1 LIYVDTNVFIYAV
14 GKAHPLRSDAQN
26 FFIQSRTAGLSLVT
40 SAGVL
45 QEMLH
50 VYLPVRRMETL
61 DRAMDLVLQSMD
73 EIFSIGAED
82 ALHAHSLAEQHLALT
97 ARDLLHLAV
106 CQTRKVKQL
115 KSYDRSLT
123 AAFK

>member
-1 LIYVDTNVFIYAV
+1 MYAV
-14 GKAHPLRSDAQN
+14 GKSHPLRSDAQN

-40 SAGVL
+40 SAEVL

-50 VYLPVRRMETL
+50 VYLPVRRTQTL
-61 DRAMDLVLQSMD
+61 DRAIDLVLQSMD
-73 EIFSIGAED
+73 EIFTVSVDD
-82 ALHAHSLAEQHLALT
+82 ALQARSLAEQHPALT
-97 ARDLLHLAV
+97 ARDLLHLAL

-115 KSYDRSLT
+115 KSYDRGLT

>member
-1 LIYVDTNVFIYAV
+1 LIYVDTNVFLYAV
-14 GKAHPLRSDAQN
+14 GKPHPLRSDAQA
-26 FFIQSRTAGLSLVT
+26 FFIESRAAGLSLVT
-40 SAGVL
+40 SAEVL

-50 VYLPVRRMETL
+50 VYLPVHRMETL
-61 DRAMDLVLQSMD
+61 DRAMDLAVQSMD
-73 EIFSIGAED
+73 EIFAISADEV
-82 ALHAHSLAEQHLALT
+82 LHARSLAEQHPALT

-106 CQTRKVKQL
+106 CQIRKVKQL